1 MRRCNLWG
9 GTSRGR
15 NQNGRAGANP
25 PLSFYLIVRLEKSG
39 EDCMR
44 MRRINCLTG
53 LVLSCITTNKSVA
66 FPSDAEAGR
75 RAELA
80 SGGRWQDRTCT
91 FEGLTRTVPRWQR
104 AWIPQSGHVLGAP

>member
-25 PLSFYLIVRLEKSG
+25 PLSFYLIVRLEKCG

-75 RAELA
+75 QAGRTGFWRAMA
-80 SGGRWQDRTCT
+80 RQN
-91 FEGLTRTVPRWQR
+91 VH
-104 AWIPQSGHVLGAP
+104 I